1 MQRKLWMVPKNKR
14 FIPPWWL
21 IKVLNLFNS
30 SSEDREWDSKV
41 KKMLE
46 GKHLKRDFGSYHKNP
61 GGDRTYKSQLE
72 CLGLM
77 YTDQDKN
84 LQLTKAGRDLVGG
97 HQEPL
102 LILQKML
109 LRLQYPSAY
118 SVGHNVAI
126 SEEVTVR
133 PFLFLLALIKELG
146 HLTTEEIGVAVVYG
160 HNHDMAFQRC
170 INKIEDLRNGSSFK
184 EVLDS
189 EDDIWTTR
197 IKDNPI
203 KDKIRYATDDIPNI
217 FENYLESARLIE
229 RTREDKGL
237 VSRLTSPGEDLLS
250 QADTELIEY
259 SKEEVKNNKIAFQ
272 RRFGAWDGSKDTT
285 RADSSEP
292 IKDPEELLIRNE
304 FIEFLSEGI
313 REEEELDE
321 FRQKMHKLGLDQEKV
336 NEIITKLNS
345 LNTSLFEDR
354 FHKIATGGSKHA
366 KEFEKAIVRLLR
378 RIGFDAH
385 HTGDLKRPNG
395 SGGYADAYF
404 SYNDEAY
411 LFDAKAS
418 EYYSISHGELTKAV
432 HTYIPNWHELCSEH
446 DLPEAELL
454 RLFGYIAGGYK
465 KSGDLEKK
473 LSEIR
478 NSSDVQSVA
487 LTAWDFFKYVQKNK
501 NCSKKDFLGKVSAGG
516 RLKLN

>member
-1 MQRKLWMVPKNKR
+1 MVPKNKR

-41 KKMLE
+41 KELLE
-46 GKHLKRDFGSYHKNP
+46 TKHLKRDFGSYHKNP

-72 CLGLM
+72 CLGLIF
-77 YTDQDKN
+77 TDEEKN
-84 LQLTKAGRDLVGG
+84 LQLTKAGRDLVGS
-97 HQEPL
+97 HPEPL

-133 PFLFLLALIKELG
+133 PFLFLIALIDELG

-160 HNHDMAFQRC
+160 HNHNMAFQRC
-170 INKIEDLRNGSSFK
+170 INKIKELRSGSTFR
-184 EVLDS
+184 EILDS
-189 EDDIWTTR
+189 EDDLWTTR

-203 KDKIRYATDDIPNI
+203 EDKIKYATDDIPNI

-229 RTREDKGL
+229 RTREDIGL
-237 VSRLTSPGEDLLS
+237 VSRLTSPAKNLLS

-259 SKEEVKNNKIAFQ
+259 SKEEVKDNKIAFQ
-272 RRFGAWDGSKDTT
+272 RRFGAWDGSKDTRRT
-285 RADSSEP
+285 ERSEP
-292 IKDPEELLIRNE
+292 IKDPEELLIKNE

-313 REEEELDE
+313 REQKELDE
-321 FRQKMHKLGLDQEKV
+321 FREKMHKLGLDADKV
-336 NEIITKLNS
+336 NEIIAKLNS

-354 FHKIATGGSKHA
+354 FHKIATGGAKHA
-366 KEFEKAIVRLLR
+366 REFEESIVRLLR
-378 RIGFDAH
+378 RIGFEAH
-385 HTGDLKRPNG
+385 HTGDLKRPSG

-404 SYNDEAY
+404 SYDNKAY

-418 EYYSISHGELTKAV
+418 EYYSISHSELTKAV
-432 HTYIPNWHELCSEH
+432 HTYIPNWYELCNEH
-446 DLPEAELL
+446 GLPEAELL
-454 RLFGYIAGGYK
+454 KLFGYIAGGYK

-473 LSEIR
+473 LSEISE
-478 NSSDVQSVA
+478 NSDVQTAA
-487 LTAWDFFKYVQKNK
+487 LTAWDFFKYVQKND
-501 NCSKKDFLGKVSAGG
+501 NCSKKDFLDKILKGG